1 MKKLILVPIMLLP
14 WLASA
19 QNYSMEWSAI
29 GGGGATASGGQ
40 YSLAS
45 TIGQAAAGEP
55 ATGGPYE
62 ATAGFWE
69 IPGGPE
75 LTIQFTA
82 LDTIVISWPAPA
94 LGCFTLQET
103 ASLNASPW
111 EDMTNP
117 VTFADGVDQVT
128 VTLTGKTQ
136 YYRLISP
143 CQ

>member
-1 MKKLILVPIMLLP
+1 MKKLIPVTIMLIA

-19 QNYSMEWSAI
+19 QNYSMDWSAI
-29 GGGGATASGGQ
+29 GGGGATASGGP

-45 TIGQAAAGEP
+45 TIGQTAVGGP
-55 ATGGPYE
+55 ASGGPYE
-62 ATAGFWE
+62 ANTGFWE
-69 IPGGPE
+69 VPGGPE
-75 LTIQFTA
+75 LTIRFTA
-82 LDTIVISWPAPA
+82 PDTIVISWPATA
-94 LGCFTLQET
+94 LGCFALQET
-103 ASLNASPW
+103 ASLNASQW
-111 EDMTNP
+111 EDMANP